1 MTHDDADA
9 ALVTDALIVADQVV
23 REPDRRIRYHHSK
36 AYGELVFQHDVAE
49 KLQAAPWRDE
59 LLSEATVGVR
69 AYRRLSRIGV
79 RTFKDLAV
87 LHVPQVL
94 ALVGFGQK
102 SLKDLRDA
110 VTSSLYL
117 GAPPT
122 ATPAPRSPPKPALPT
137 TMASLPT
144 TKSSQRDELVALV
157 DRVEREHGIGCQ
169 CAYAA
174 RVNDLEFSADELAS
188 VVGIVPGHVR
198 PTLWQVAHL
207 GNSLNPDVYL
217 AFRSALSRVAQ
228 AKCTTVAG
236 EAVETEA
243 LPWREHR
250 RTGVF
255 AGDDR
260 WPDELAPDEWGNL
273 FDLPTGDDCEKEA
286 LFDADYRRAQGAYAA
301 KAWEWKTHTEPEE
314 PLDLV
319 AWGYDEIIRA
329 LWLLRSTEGYP
340 WEARVYQIGRIAA
353 SARQPF
359 SEARRFIRYVDECDR
374 GLIAIDPGV
383 ERVLRSTSAADF
395 KRLGARV
402 RMQDQIADL
411 PESGVDSGDLRADED
426 RNDTGME
433 SHEGRGAPAMDDG
446 HPNPLAE
453 LRNLLPG
460 GKWVLGK
467 AHIVHSPTELDTELL
482 PRLRDGDPT
491 LVILSGNAGDGKT
504 AFIEDVL
511 EDAGIKKPDQV
522 GEVKPKVDNELE
534 VSLNGK
540 PYRVVLDGSEDTST
554 KTNAR
559 LLHDALDAFRGDE
572 RVFPEVGTLIAV
584 NKGRLL
590 SFLEAE
596 QASFGYL
603 WNLARRRYANGELI
617 GDDGYLLVDLNDR
630 TVVGP
635 DLDGSLWGSI
645 IEKLLAW
652 DGWKGCD
659 SCPAIAACPA
669 SFNAAA
675 LRLDHVRQRLW
686 EVFTLIDLDD
696 RLHVTARH
704 VVTRLASVV
713 TGGLRCPDVRLTVT
727 NGGSFPERAYFYTA
741 AFLGRVDETT
751 AEEAA
756 LNEIAAAYDPAE
768 TSVPQR
774 DRELGAAIAS
784 GSVRPVIPTLP
795 GEPDSDIASI
805 EGLAAELAR
814 RTVDESAADYR
825 LEYRQAHLEVMAR
838 LLRRRYFLGGATDVV
853 PVRALSEF
861 TGLSVTQDSW
871 LTDRLLRSLNASLG
885 VTRAGQDLVVP
896 KDYSRGLAGSGIA
909 LKVPATNFQVSSGT
923 GLGTTFN
930 PSRYT
935 RSWPRSVLLE
945 ATDEGVVVATLSI
958 PLLMLEILGRADM
971 GFRPTSRTE
980 RNYLV
985 RVATFY
991 RRLAEH
997 RWQTPLD
1004 YVLYERGRVRAGMRF
1019 AEAGIQF
1026 WGA

>member
-1 MTHDDADA
+1 MHDDADA
-9 ALVTDALIVADQVV
+9 EIFSDALVLAESVIGEPGSRTPRADPLTSGAMAFPSEVIAVLRSERWSDQAFS
-23 REPDRRIRYHHSK
+23 E
-36 AYGELVFQHDVAE
+36 DV
-49 KLQAAPWRDE
+49 
-59 LLSEATVGVR
+59 VGVR
-69 AYRRLSRIGV
+69 AYRRLPKIGV
-79 RTFKDLAV
+79 RTFGDLAAMWASRF
-87 LHVPQVL
+87 L
-94 ALVGFGQK
+94 ALQGVGPGT
-102 SLKDLRDA
+102 LTDLRTRIADYLQVSA
-110 VTSSLYL
+110 AIPQADKLSGLPTAIHRHIRSEAPSSL
-117 GAPPT
+117 G
-122 ATPAPRSPPKPALPT
+122 R
-137 TMASLPT
+137 
-144 TKSSQRDELVALV
+144 E
-157 DRVEREHGIGCQ
+157 VERIQEAHGPSCS
-169 CAYAA
+169 CPY
-174 RVNDLEFSADELAS
+174 VVTLDS
-188 VVGIVPGHVR
+188 VVLPAAVR
-198 PTLWQVAHL
+198 AQVVAKLTAVSTPTLWQLARLAKSLDPATLRSVSAAVA
-207 GNSLNPDVYL
+207 GV
-217 AFRSALSRVAQ
+217 RT
-228 AKCTTVAG
+228 AKCRTSGLA
-236 EAVETEA
+236 APETPGV
-243 LPWREHR
+243 PWRQR
-250 RTGVF
+250 VYPGVF
-255 AGDDR
+255 AVEDR
-260 WPDELAPDEWGNL
+260 WPDEVNPDEWARQY
-273 FDLPTGDDCEKEA
+273 DVRSDSGDEA
-286 LFDADYRRAQGAYAA
+286 PIFNDEYRRTQGAYAA
-301 KAWEWKTHTEPEE
+301 KAWLWKTHIEPEE
-314 PLDLV
+314 PLDLGV
-319 AWGYDEIIRA
+319 WGYDEIIRA

-340 WEARVYQIGRIAA
+340 WEARVDQIGRIAA

-383 ERVLRSTSAADF
+383 ERVLRSTSTADI

-411 PESGVDSGDLRADED
+411 PESGVNSGDLRADED
-426 RNDTGME
+426 RNDTRME
-433 SHEGRGAPAMDDG
+433 SHEGGGTPAMDDG
-446 HPNPLAE
+446 QPNPLAE

-645 IEKLLAW
+645 IQKLLAW

-659 SCPAIAACPA
+659 SCPANAACPA
-669 SFNAAA
+669 SFNATA

-814 RTVDESAADYR
+814 RTVDESTADYR

-838 LLRRRYFLGGATDVV
+838 LLRRRYFLGGATDVA

-861 TGLSVTQDSW
+861 NGLSVTQDSG

-909 LKVPATNFQVSSGT
+909 LKVPASNFQVSSGT

-930 PSRYT
+930 ASRYT

-945 ATDEGVVVATLSI
+945 ATDDGVVVATLSI

-1026 WGA
+1026 WGV